1 MIGSQDQAAILT
13 GCWKTSF
20 RWISFNVLIF
30 KEKLFYPKKNRH
42 EKIHSPIPLTK
53 CNVVYECNSSRHNE
67 NELLNTSILVNRSSM
82 HCEFDEQNH
91 SRWEP
96 VRNKFNSLTC
106 PRANFKKKLQL
117 IRPVILPKFAWF
129 GKFVAK
135 SRRLF
140 FYFHSNWRWRH
151 ITWAWGA
158 KHNWPNW
165 PWMPRIVAGFIS
177 NFEYLVNIQE
187 KGMYAVG
194 VLS

>member
-106 PRANFKKKLQL
+106 PRANFKKKITTNKTSYSSKIRLIWKICGKVEEVISLFSFKLVMTSYHLSLRGKAQL
-117 IRPVILPKFAWF
+117 TELTMDAADCCWF
-129 GKFVAK
+129 
-135 SRRLF
+135 
-140 FYFHSNWRWRH
+140 Y
-151 ITWAWGA
+151 
-158 KHNWPNW
+158 
-165 PWMPRIVAGFIS
+165 
-177 NFEYLVNIQE
+177 
-187 KGMYAVG
+187 
-194 VLS
+194 